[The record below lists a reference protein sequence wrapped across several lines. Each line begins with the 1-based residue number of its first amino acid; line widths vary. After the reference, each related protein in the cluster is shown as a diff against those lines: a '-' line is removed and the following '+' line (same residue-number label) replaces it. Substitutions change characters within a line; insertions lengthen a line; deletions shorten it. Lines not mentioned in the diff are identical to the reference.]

1 MIDHIAGLANIKD
14 ETTSREALAAM
25 MEDDQDF
32 DDHLHDHDH
41 DHDHGHVMTTIMTT
55 IMTMTITPM
64 ITIITKATIRT
75 RSGNSFLRAQ
85 VFCRLRSGQSHF
97 QRRICHLGW
106 VEPHSAR

>member
-1 MIDHIAGLANIKD
+1 MITCMITITITITIM
-14 ETTSREALAAM
+14 TTATTM
-25 MEDDQDF
+25 I
-32 DDHLHDHDH
+32 
-41 DHDHGHVMTTIMTT
+41 MTTIMTT